1 MKLLRW
7 KEKNLITIG
16 ISGIVDKV
24 GEGASGSIVVD
35 ILAGEL
41 NIKSGNFSSF
51 SSKS

>member
-1 MKLLRW
+1 MKLLCW
-7 KEKNLITIG
+7 KEENLITSG

-24 GEGASGSIVVD
+24 GEGASGSIAID
-35 ILAGEL
+35 ILAGEQ